1 MSIVDCG
8 AKIITIIDKVIIKV
22 GWCGGVEVWRCGGVV
37 CGPASWTVD
46 ICHLVLTGL
55 VSGAWLSGS
64 LLLDCRQT
72 TERKRPSSYK
82 DNHYSQQTIY

>member
-22 GWCGGVEVWRCGGVV
+22 GWCGGVV